1 MKMTTTKRMSIMG
14 IIALFLVNFGYMAD
28 MVIIPAANEIYNE
41 FSAAP
46 ISLLNFILTGPQL
59 IGIASALLVTV
70 FMRHFSKK
78 SIIVF
83 LFFLF
88 TIFSCLGAVVKNP
101 YYIAAMRFGA
111 GFAFGG
117 LAPAAIA
124 LINEIYHEDV
134 KKCSWLVGS
143 FTGFTAIIGAIMSI
157 IAGWLC
163 AIRWDFVF
171 YEYLAAIPMLILL
184 IIFVPKTEPEK
195 MQAAQEDKSG
205 ITEKIP
211 TGSFVALISS
221 LFLICVIFNIM
232 AYQCS
237 IYVAQTGLGDS
248 MLAGILNGVL
258 TIFTAIGCFSFAA
271 IYDRLKRG
279 IAALIYFFLA
289 AGFWGCCFVFN
300 QAWVIIFYAL
310 LGFGYGLAM
319 PYFYM
324 YATVIAPSSK
334 ASMILCLVAADIGL
348 GAFLSSYFSTIIM
361 GVFNFSELTSLLP
374 IYVCLALIGGI
385 LSLILTI
392 RSKKLTENKTPL

>member
-1 MKMTTTKRMSIMG
+1 MTTTKQMSIMG

-46 ISLLNFILTGPQL
+46 VGLLNFILTGPQL
-59 IGIASALLVTV
+59 IGVASALLVTI
-70 FMRHFSKK
+70 FMRHLSKK
-78 SIIVF
+78 SIIVC
-83 LFFLF
+83 LFALF
-88 TIFSCLGAVVKNP
+88 TIFSCLGVAVKNP
-101 YYIAAMRFGA
+101 YYIAAMRFGT

-124 LINEIYHEDV
+124 LINEIYHEDE

-143 FTGFTAIIGAIMSI
+143 FNGFTAIIGAIMSI

-184 IIFVPKTEPEK
+184 LIFVPKTEPEK
-195 MQAAQEDKSG
+195 TQTAQEGESG
-205 ITEKIP
+205 TAEKIP
-211 TGSFVALISS
+211 IGSVAVLIGS
-221 LFLICVIFNIM
+221 LFLLGLIFNI
-232 AYQCS
+232 APYQCS

-248 MLAGILNGVL
+248 MLAGVLNGVL
-258 TIFTAIGCFSFAA
+258 TIFTAIGCFVFAA
-271 IYDRLKRG
+271 IYERFKRG

-289 AGFWGCCFVFN
+289 VGFLGCCFVVN
-300 QAWVIIFYAL
+300 QAWVIVFYAL
-310 LGFGYGLAM
+310 LGFGWGLAM

-324 YATVIAPSSK
+324 YATVIAPPSK

-348 GAFLSSYFSTIIM
+348 GAFLSSYLSTIM
-361 GVFNFSELTSLLP
+361 MSAFNFSELILLFP
-374 IYVCLALIGGI
+374 IYAGIAFIGGI

-392 RSKKLTENKTPL
+392 RSRKLEVNKTLI